1 LIGAKKD
8 RARPRAV
15 ILNNYTHPRAVIL
28 NNYTNGGVHL
38 GNLFD
43 NGAEIDQIQA

>member
-15 ILNNYTHPRAVIL
+15 ILNNYTH
-28 NNYTNGGVHL
+28 GGVYL

-43 NGAEIDQIQA
+43 NEAEIGQIQA